1 MQEDN
6 EAKPNIADVKLEH
19 RHNYVG
25 GAFAYKNSSSS
36 AKMLDPE
43 NFQETVMMIG
53 RGKARPVRI
62 AAPDKDLRSGSYPQH
77 NSPHDFRQS
86 LELIE
91 SKSLEAYSRLND
103 VHSLEENA
111 YKHLVVPFPR
121 ERMARVHAQ
130 YAHLSKFAFNQM
142 LGIPNP
148 DKRDFDVWVKK
159 IEKTRQ
165 LIIAYPYKKT
175 GVTIFVQVV
184 DLAEDLT
191 TVVAIKHCTFDEGA
205 PIVIN
210 ESALD
215 KFSNVRQIAHLG
227 VKGASKAYNSVER
240 FDDGSVTWTVTIK
253 SDNSK
258 TSGTAV
264 LKLDDSV
271 EILHDEVNEASKLA
285 AKNLG
290 AEGVELD
297 KWSGVFDPN
306 ACSGLNDHPMQTD
319 FKETVRRQIGQIIDG
334 ATIPGFVPIF
344 PVHFS
349 HA

>member
-1 MQEDN
+1 MLDEN
-6 EAKPNIADVKLEH
+6 EIQPNLNDVKLEH

-25 GAFAYKNSSSS
+25 GAFAYKNSSKS

-62 AAPDKDLRSGSYPQH
+62 AAPDLERRAGSYPQH
-77 NSPHDFRQS
+77 NSPLDFRQS
-86 LELIE
+86 LEIVE

-103 VHSLEENA
+103 VVSLEQNG
-111 YKHLVVPFPR
+111 YKHLVVPFTK

-148 DKRDFDVWVKK
+148 DKHEFDIWVKK

-184 DLAEDLT
+184 DLAEDLST
-191 TVVAIKHCTFDEGA
+191 ATAIKHCTFDEGA

-210 ESALD
+210 ESMLD
-215 KFSNVRQIAHLG
+215 KSASVRQLAHLG
-227 VKGASKAYNSVER
+227 VKGSGKAYNSVER
-240 FDDGSVTWTVTIK
+240 FDDGAVAWTVTIK
-253 SDNSK
+253 D
-258 TSGTAV
+258 GTNKVTGMAV
-264 LKLDDSV
+264 LKPDDSV
-271 EILHDEVNEASKLA
+271 EIMHDVMNEASILA

-290 AEGVELD
+290 AEDVQND
-297 KWSGVFDPN
+297 KWTGSFSRE
-306 ACSGLNDHPMQTD
+306 ACSGLNDHPMQAA
-319 FKETVRRQIGQIIDG
+319 FKDTVRKQIGQIVDG

-344 PVHFS
+344 QVHFS